1 MTKQQFRDFCRN
13 RYILLD
19 GATGSNLIKK
29 GMPSGVCPEQW
40 ILEHPQ
46 ALLELQ
52 KSYVEAGTNILY
64 APTFTANRVK
74 LEEYGLEMRQEEMIG
89 GLVALSRQAAGRMPS
104 SEHPKERDF
113 SGVRAV
119 KEAAEKP
126 IAPEGEAMTDMAV
139 IAAEEADRITERPEI
154 TLVAGDLTMTGQQ
167 LRPMGNLELE
177 ILITVYKEQIRLME
191 SAGVDLLVVETM
203 MSLGET
209 RAALIAAREVTELP
223 VMVPMT
229 FEADGR
235 TLFGTDAR
243 TAAIVLESLGADAIG
258 VNCSAGP
265 ARMKEI
271 VEAMAQVS
279 SLPLIAK
286 PNAGLPAVNEQ
297 GQTVYDMDSDTFV
310 AEMEELVTA
319 GAVILGGCCG
329 TDPAYIAGLRR
340 LVQGRRPSERTGRP
354 EGVRYLT
361 SERQTVAFGLE
372 DPFMIVGERINPTGK
387 KKLQEQLRAGC
398 MDMVL
403 QFAQEQDA
411 CGASILD
418 VNMGMSGIDEKAM
431 MLQVLEEVQG
441 VTSLPLSLDSSHV
454 EVLEAALRH
463 YPGRALVN
471 SVSYESEKFEKL
483 LPIVQKYGAMFILLP
498 LSDEGLPR
506 DLEEKKQIIDRIVTR
521 ALELGMRR
529 EDIVVDGLVATIGA
543 NKQAGM
549 ETLETIR
556 YCKGQGL
563 ATICGLS
570 NISFGMPARPY
581 VNTAFLTLAI
591 YEGLTMAIANPSQ
604 EMLVCGALATD
615 LLKVKKDSDLRY
627 IDYASQLQPAGSV
640 PGRNSSRGNG
650 DVVAVNSRQGDA
662 NGSQDSSGGERAT
675 VCKGTESRQGNTQVT
690 SALQTHLDRISD
702 AVMKGN
708 KNGIAAMTKQALSE
722 GEDPGRLLNE
732 GLLPAIGRV
741 GDLFEQKKYFLP
753 QLIASAEAMK
763 NAIEV
768 LEPHLL
774 KDQDSES
781 MPVIVIAT
789 VEGDIHD
796 IGKNLVALM
805 LKNYG
810 FQVIDLGK
818 DVPKET
824 IIQAA
829 RDYHADIIALSA
841 LMTTTMQR
849 MREVVALAGQE
860 GITAKIM
867 IGSAVITQE
876 YADEI
881 HADGY
886 SRDAAEAVKLARR
899 LLGMMQTEN

>member
-1 MTKQQFRDFCRN
+1 MTKQQFRDYCRDG
-13 RYILLD
+13 YILLD
-19 GATGSNLIKK
+19 GATGSNLIRK
-29 GMPSGVCPEQW
+29 GMPSGVCPERW
-40 ILEHPQ
+40 ILEHPD
-46 ALLELQ
+46 ALLDLQ
-52 KSYVEAGTNILY
+52 RDYVEAGTDILY
-64 APTFTANRVK
+64 APTFTANRIK
-74 LEEYGLEMRQEEMIG
+74 LREYGLEEEQASVIR
-89 GLVALSRQAAGRMPS
+89 GLVALSRQAAGR
-104 SEHPKERDF
+104 DN
-113 SGVRAV
+113 SGEDMAAIAA
-119 KEAAEKP
+119 KEA
-126 IAPEGEAMTDMAV
+126 DLMA
-139 IAAEEADRITERPEI
+139 DGSRIP
-154 TLVAGDLTMTGQQ
+154 LVAGDLTMTGRQ
-167 LRPMGNLELE
+167 LQPMGDMELE
-177 ILITVYKEQIRLME
+177 ELIDIYKEQIRLME
-191 SAGVDLLVVETM
+191 ASGVDLLAVETM

-209 RAALIAAREVTELP
+209 RAALIAARETTSLP
-223 VMVPMT
+223 VMVTMT

-258 VNCSAGP
+258 VNCSTGP
-265 ARMKEI
+265 AKMKGI
-271 VEAMAQVS
+271 LEAMAQVS
-279 SLPLIAK
+279 TLPLIAK
-286 PNAGLPAVNEQ
+286 PNAGLPGVDEQ
-297 GQTVYDMDSDTFV
+297 GNTFYDMESDTFV
-310 AEMEELVTA
+310 AEMEELAAA

-329 TDPAYIAGLRR
+329 TDPAYIAGLKK
-340 LVQGRRPSERTGRP
+340 LLQGKKPQGRAIRP
-354 EGVRYLT
+354 EGIRYLT

-387 KKLQEQLRAGC
+387 KKLQEQLRAGN

-403 QFAQEQDA
+403 QFAREQEE

-418 VNMGMSGIDEKAM
+418 VNMGMSGIDERAM
-431 MLQVLEEVQG
+431 MLRTLEEVQG

-471 SVSYESEKFEKL
+471 SVSYEKEKFEKL
-483 LPIVQKYGAMFILLP
+483 LPIVKKYGAMFILLP
-498 LSDEGLPR
+498 LSDQGLPEN
-506 DLEEKKQIIDRIVTR
+506 LEEKKQIIQKIVNR
-521 ALELGMRR
+521 ALELGMRK

-543 NKQAGM
+543 NKKAGL

-556 YCKGQGL
+556 YCKDQGL

-570 NISFGMPARPY
+570 NISFGMPARAY

-615 LLKVKKDSDLRY
+615 LLKVKGEADLRY
-627 IDYASQLQPAGSV
+627 IDYASRLQPAANTAAVSAGAAPGKGGRDGGMADGGSCA
-640 PGRNSSRGNG
+640 P
-650 DVVAVNSRQGDA
+650 
-662 NGSQDSSGGERAT
+662 
-675 VCKGTESRQGNTQVT
+675 
-690 SALQTHLDRISD
+690 QTYLEKITD
-702 AVMKGN
+702 AVLKGN
-708 KNGIAAMTKQALSE
+708 RGGIAAMTAE
-722 GEDPGRLLNE
+722 AVTAGEDPARLLNE
-732 GLLPAIGRV
+732 SLLPAINRV
-741 GDLFEQKKYFLP
+741 GDYFEQKKYFLP

-768 LEPHLL
+768 LEPYLL
-774 KDQDSES
+774 KEQDGES
-781 MPVIVIAT
+781 MPVVVIAT

-810 FQVIDLGK
+810 FKVIDLGK
-818 DVPKET
+818 DVPKEM

-829 RDYHADIIALSA
+829 REHRADIIALSA

-849 MREVVALAGQE
+849 MREVVELAKKE

-867 IGSAVITQE
+867 IGGAVTTQE

-886 SRDAAEAVKLARR
+886 SKDAAEAVKLARR
-899 LLGMMQTEN
+899 LLGIMNKES